1 MQVAVVALLQVYRER
16 AQQAGRV
23 VVVQAA
29 LT

>member
-1 MQVAVVALLQVYRER
+1 MPGGEVALLLAHRER

>member
-1 MQVAVVALLQVYRER
+1 MQAAVAALLLVHQER